1 MVITR
6 NDVTRKVTVT
16 VNGRR
21 AWSFV
26 DTGGF
31 AVFNGTDQVM
41 HFFQDNGSEDPS
53 GTVKSIRVYNTDLV
67 RDRAIAAKKKQCAK
81 LLKALKKAKKS
92 KVKSRILRAKKKL
105 AKCKKQLRRL

>member
-1 MVITR
+1 LVISR
-6 NDVTRKVTVT
+6 NDVTRRVTVT

-26 DTGGF
+26 DAGEF

-41 HFFQDNGSEDPS
+41 RFFEDDVSEHPS

-67 RDRAIAAKKKQCAK
+67 RDRSIAAKRKQCTR
-81 LLKALKKAKKS
+81 LVKALKKAKKS